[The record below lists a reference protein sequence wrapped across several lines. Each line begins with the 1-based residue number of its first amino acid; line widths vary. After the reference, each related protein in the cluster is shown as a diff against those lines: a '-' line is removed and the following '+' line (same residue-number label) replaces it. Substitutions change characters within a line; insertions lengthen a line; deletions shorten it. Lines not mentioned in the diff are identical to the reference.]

1 MLPSSPSKGPFLSF
15 IFIVSNVFT
24 GSFLTTS
31 FLAAF
36 YILTPECY
44 KIAIRLIT
52 HQFSNCN
59 HTVTC
64 LFMHDSQAN
73 LNQEVEDALYLSVI
87 CWLGIFSG
95 LQVCQKTNAQKK
107 KEGKYV
113 SKLAIQAVLLC
124 GRLLGS
130 SCVCFEGG
138 HQLYPDDLERNCVSL
153 CGVSGIYISG
163 PPFPS
168 LLCSSALQSADLL
181 LVQENHLCFIQER
194 DFGFVFLPSPLR
206 FSLWKEKH
214 LACCRKVTLEKS
226 LESSKRSAYGKNYVY
241 CGHSRMSVLLKSRPS
256 GCVGGRR

>member
-107 KEGKYV
+107 KKGNMFLNSPFRQCYSVEDCLDRAVCVLRVVISCTLMTQSVTVFLSVEFQVFISLGHHFHPCFVHQLFSLLICYLYRKIISV
-113 SKLAIQAVLLC
+113 LFRKGILALFFSHLLFVFLC
-124 GRLLGS
+124 GRRS
-130 SCVCFEGG
+130 
-138 HQLYPDDLERNCVSL
+138 
-153 CGVSGIYISG
+153 
-163 PPFPS
+163 
-168 LLCSSALQSADLL
+168 
-181 LVQENHLCFIQER
+181 IQPA
-194 DFGFVFLPSPLR
+194 V
-206 FSLWKEKH
+206 
-214 LACCRKVTLEKS
+214 RK
-226 LESSKRSAYGKNYVY
+226 
-241 CGHSRMSVLLKSRPS
+241 
-256 GCVGGRR
+256 